1 MDYEQYTI
9 NETPVEEET
18 ETKNEIVPVETEEPE
33 EKKSGNTAAGVAIGA
48 LLTIGIFAAAK
59 GVKRAKKV
67 IKHVK
72 AKAAAKKAEAH
83 EDDEWEDEP
92 DEDEVVVE
100 ETTEKKPE
108 KK

>member
-9 NETPVEEET
+9 NETPVEE

-59 GVKRAKKV
+59 GVKRA

-72 AKAAAKKAEAH
+72 AKAAAKKAEVH

-92 DEDEVVVE
+92 DEDDVVLE

>member
-9 NETPVEEET
+9 NETPVEEE

-33 EKKSGNTAAGVAIGA
+33 EKKSGNTGAGIAIGA

-59 GVKRAKKV
+59 GVKRA

-72 AKAAAKKAEAH
+72 AKAAAKKAEES
-83 EDDEWEDEP
+83 EDDEWEDED
-92 DEDEVVVE
+92 DEDEVVLA

>member
-48 LLTIGIFAAAK
+48 LLTIGIFAAVQGA
-59 GVKRAKKV
+59 KRA

-72 AKAAAKKAEAH
+72 AKAAAKKAEES

-92 DEDEVVVE
+92 DDDEVVLE
-100 ETTEKKPE
+100 EATEKKPE

>member
-9 NETPVEEET
+9 NETPVEE

-48 LLTIGIFAAAK
+48 LLTIGIFAAVN
-59 GVKRAKKV
+59 GAKKA

-72 AKAAAKKAEAH
+72 AKAAAKKAKES

-92 DEDEVVVE
+92 IEDEDVVE

>member
-9 NETPVEEET
+9 NETPVEE

-59 GVKRAKKV
+59 GVKRA

-72 AKAAAKKAEAH
+72 AKAAANKAEAH

-92 DEDEVVVE
+92 DEDDVVLE
-100 ETTEKKPE
+100 EATEKKPE

>member
-9 NETPVEEET
+9 NETPVEE

-48 LLTIGIFAAAK
+48 LLTIGIFAAVN
-59 GVKRAKKV
+59 GAKKV

-72 AKAAAKKAEAH
+72 TKAATKKAKES

-92 DEDEVVVE
+92 IEDEKVIVLNE
-100 ETTEKKPE
+100 PEKKPE

>member
-18 ETKNEIVPVETEEPE
+18 ETKNEIVTVVTVDPE

-48 LLTIGIFAAAK
+48 LLTIGIFAAAM
-59 GVKRAKKV
+59 GVKRA

-83 EDDEWEDEP
+83 EDDKWEDEP
-92 DEDEVVVE
+92 DEDEVVLE

>member
-9 NETPVEEET
+9 NETPVEE

-59 GVKRAKKV
+59 GVKRA

-72 AKAAAKKAEAH
+72 AKAEAKKAEAH

-92 DEDEVVVE
+92 DEDEVVLE

>member
-9 NETPVEEET
+9 NETPVEE

-59 GVKRAKKV
+59 GVKRA

-92 DEDEVVVE
+92 IEDEDVVE

>member
-9 NETPVEEET
+9 NETPVEE

-48 LLTIGIFAAAK
+48 LLTIGVFAAVSGAK
-59 GVKRAKKV
+59 RV

-72 AKAAAKKAEAH
+72 AKADAKKAEAH

-92 DEDEVVVE
+92 DEDEVVLE

>member
-9 NETPVEEET
+9 NETPVEE

-48 LLTIGIFAAAK
+48 LLTIGIFAAVQGAK
-59 GVKRAKKV
+59 RVV
-67 IKHVK
+67 KHVK
-72 AKAAAKKAEAH
+72 AKAAKKAEVH

-92 DEDEVVVE
+92 IEDEKVIVLNE
-100 ETTEKKPE
+100 PEKKPE
-108 KK
+108 NK

>member
-9 NETPVEEET
+9 DETPVEE

-59 GVKRAKKV
+59 GVKRA

-72 AKAAAKKAEAH
+72 AKADAKKAEAH

-92 DEDEVVVE
+92 IEDEVVLE

>member
-59 GVKRAKKV
+59 GVKRA
-67 IKHVK
+67 IKHVR
-72 AKAAAKKAEAH
+72 AKAAAKKAKES
-83 EDDEWEDEP
+83 EDDEREDEP
-92 DEDEVVVE
+92 IEDEKVIVLNE
-100 ETTEKKPE
+100 PEKKPE
-108 KK
+108 NK

>member
-9 NETPVEEET
+9 NEEPVEE

-48 LLTIGIFAAAK
+48 LLTIGVFAAVS
-59 GVKRAKKV
+59 GAKKV

-72 AKAAAKKAEAH
+72 AKTAAKKAEAH

-92 DEDEVVVE
+92 DEDEVVLE

>member
-48 LLTIGIFAAAK
+48 LLTIGIFAAVQGA
-59 GVKRAKKV
+59 KRA

-100 ETTEKKPE
+100 ETTAEKKPE

>member
-9 NETPVEEET
+9 NETPVEE

-48 LLTIGIFAAAK
+48 LLTIGIFAAVN
-59 GVKRAKKV
+59 GAKKV

-72 AKAAAKKAEAH
+72 TKAAAKKAKES

-92 DEDEVVVE
+92 IEDEKVIVLNE
-100 ETTEKKPE
+100 PAEKEPE

>member
-9 NETPVEEET
+9 NETPVEE

-48 LLTIGIFAAAK
+48 LLRIGIFAAAK
-59 GVKRAKKV
+59 GVKRA

-72 AKAAAKKAEAH
+72 AKADAKKAEAH

-92 DEDEVVVE
+92 DEDEDVVE

>member
-9 NETPVEEET
+9 NEEPVEE

-59 GVKRAKKV
+59 GVKRA

-83 EDDEWEDEP
+83 EDDEREDEP

>member
-9 NETPVEEET
+9 NETPVEE

-59 GVKRAKKV
+59 GVKRA

>member
-9 NETPVEEET
+9 NETPVEE

-59 GVKRAKKV
+59 GVKRA
-67 IKHVK
+67 IKQVK
-72 AKAAAKKAEAH
+72 AKAAKKAEAH
-83 EDDEWEDEP
+83 EDDEWED
-92 DEDEVVVE
+92 DEGF
-100 ETTEKKPE
+100 PE
-108 KK
+108 DF

>member
-9 NETPVEEET
+9 NETPVEE

-59 GVKRAKKV
+59 GVKRA

-72 AKAAAKKAEAH
+72 AKADAKKAEVH

-92 DEDEVVVE
+92 NEDDVVLE

>member
-9 NETPVEEET
+9 NETPVEE

-59 GVKRAKKV
+59 GVKRA

-72 AKAAAKKAEAH
+72 AKADAKKAEAH

-92 DEDEVVVE
+92 DEDEVVLE

>member
-18 ETKNEIVPVETEEPE
+18 ENEIVPVETEEPE
-33 EKKSGNTAAGVAIGA
+33 EKKSGNTGAGIAIGA

-59 GVKRAKKV
+59 GVKRA

-72 AKAAAKKAEAH
+72 AKAAAKKAEVH

-92 DEDEVVVE
+92 DEDEVVLE

>member
-9 NETPVEEET
+9 NETPVEE

-48 LLTIGIFAAAK
+48 LLTIGVFAAVS
-59 GVKRAKKV
+59 GAKKV

-72 AKAAAKKAEAH
+72 AKAAKKAEAH

-92 DEDEVVVE
+92 DEDEVVLE

>member
-9 NETPVEEET
+9 NETPVEE

-48 LLTIGIFAAAK
+48 LLTIGIFAAVNGARK
-59 GVKRAKKV
+59 A
-67 IKHVK
+67 IKHVR
-72 AKAAAKKAEAH
+72 AKAAAKKAKES
-83 EDDEWEDEP
+83 EDEWEDEP
-92 DEDEVVVE
+92 IEDEVVLNE
-100 ETTEKKPE
+100 PAEKEPE

>member
-9 NETPVEEET
+9 NEAPVEE

-48 LLTIGIFAAAK
+48 FLTIGIFAAAK
-59 GVKRAKKV
+59 GVKRA
-67 IKHVK
+67 IKYVK
-72 AKAAAKKAEAH
+72 AKAAAKKAEVH
-83 EDDEWEDEP
+83 EDDEREDEP

>member
-48 LLTIGIFAAAK
+48 LLTIGVFAAVS
-59 GVKRAKKV
+59 GAKKV

-72 AKAAAKKAEAH
+72 AKAAKKAEAH

-92 DEDEVVVE
+92 DEDEVVLE
-100 ETTEKKPE
+100 EPAEKKPE
-108 KK
+108 NK

>member
-48 LLTIGIFAAAK
+48 LLTIGIFAAVS
-59 GVKRAKKV
+59 GAKKV

-72 AKAAAKKAEAH
+72 AKAAKKAEAH

-92 DEDEVVVE
+92 NEDEVVLE

>member
-9 NETPVEEET
+9 NETPVEE

-59 GVKRAKKV
+59 GVKRA

-72 AKAAAKKAEAH
+72 AKAAAKKAEES

-92 DEDEVVVE
+92 DEDEVVLA
-100 ETTEKKPE
+100 ETTEKEPE

>member
-9 NETPVEEET
+9 NETPVEE

-33 EKKSGNTAAGVAIGA
+33 EKKSGNTGAGIAIGA

-59 GVKRAKKV
+59 GVKRA

>member
-9 NETPVEEET
+9 DETPVEE

-59 GVKRAKKV
+59 GVKRA

-72 AKAAAKKAEAH
+72 AKADAKKAEAH

-92 DEDEVVVE
+92 IEDEAVVE

>member
-9 NETPVEEET
+9 NETPVEE

-48 LLTIGIFAAAK
+48 LLTIGIFAAVS
-59 GVKRAKKV
+59 GAKKV

-72 AKAAAKKAEAH
+72 AKAEAKKAEAH

-92 DEDEVVVE
+92 IEDEDVVE

>member
-9 NETPVEEET
+9 NETPVEEE

-33 EKKSGNTAAGVAIGA
+33 EKKSGNTGAGIAIGA

-59 GVKRAKKV
+59 GVKRA

-92 DEDEVVVE
+92 IEDEVVLE

>member
-48 LLTIGIFAAAK
+48 LLTIGVFAAVSGAK
-59 GVKRAKKV
+59 RV

-72 AKAAAKKAEAH
+72 AKAAKKAEAH

-92 DEDEVVVE
+92 DEDEKVIVLNE
-100 ETTEKKPE
+100 PEEKKSE

>member
-18 ETKNEIVPVETEEPE
+18 KNEIVPIETEEPE

-48 LLTIGIFAAAK
+48 LLTIGIFAAVN
-59 GVKRAKKV
+59 GAKKA

-72 AKAAAKKAEAH
+72 AKAAAKKAKES
-83 EDDEWEDEP
+83 EDEWEDEP
-92 DEDEVVVE
+92 IEDEDVVE

>member
-9 NETPVEEET
+9 NETPVEE

-59 GVKRAKKV
+59 GVKRA

-72 AKAAAKKAEAH
+72 AKAEAKKAEAH

-92 DEDEVVVE
+92 IEDEAVVE

>member
-9 NETPVEEET
+9 NETPVEE

-59 GVKRAKKV
+59 GVKRAV
-67 IKHVK
+67 KHVK
-72 AKAAAKKAEAH
+72 AKAAAKKAKES

-92 DEDEVVVE
+92 IEDEKVIVLNE
-100 ETTEKKPE
+100 PEKKPE
-108 KK
+108 NK

>member
-9 NETPVEEET
+9 NETPVEE

-59 GVKRAKKV
+59 GVKRA

-83 EDDEWEDEP
+83 EDDEWEDEL
-92 DEDEVVVE
+92 DEDEVVLE
-100 ETTEKKPE
+100 EATEKKPE